1 MRFLIA
7 ILALAGLVDS
17 VLALRIHNE
26 DPSKAPPCAVTE
38 KFDCGAVNHGRF
50 SVFPPTSFDESPDSK
65 AVHIPVAIFGIVGYG
80 LIAIF
85 ALFGKLWITLQLTE
99 IGFAFA
105 AFLSYLEAYVME
117 KWCIY
122 CLYSMGII
130 TAILL
135 CTIVAL
141 ILQHRR
147 RRSSAILVAP

>member
-1 MRFLIA
+1 MRYLIC
-7 ILALAGLVDS
+7 ILALAGLIDS
-17 VLALRIHNE
+17 VLALRIHNQ

-50 SVFPPTSFDESPDSK
+50 SVFPPVSFDDAPDSK
-65 AVHIPVAIFGIVGYG
+65 AIHIPVAIFGIVGYG

-85 ALFGKLWITLQLTE
+85 ALADKLWITLQLTE

-105 AFLSYLEAYVME
+105 AFLTYLEAYVME

-141 ILQHRR
+141 VLQYRR
-147 RRSSAILVAP
+147 RRTSAVLVAP